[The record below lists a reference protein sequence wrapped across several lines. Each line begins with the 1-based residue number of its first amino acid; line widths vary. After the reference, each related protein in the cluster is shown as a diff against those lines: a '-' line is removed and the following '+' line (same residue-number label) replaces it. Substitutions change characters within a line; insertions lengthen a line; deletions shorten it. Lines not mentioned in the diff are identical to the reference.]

1 MHKDFVAFSALLI
14 KECRRNIDGL
24 WHVVHSFINSTEKA
38 TKHWAGE
45 GLFDIYKDNDVKVKL
60 FTVGK
65 LPVSFPRTNYL
76 KIRLAI

>member
-1 MHKDFVAFSALLI
+1 M
-14 KECRRNIDGL
+14 
-24 WHVVHSFINSTEKA
+24 HSFINSTEKA
-38 TKHWAGE
+38 TKHGAGE